1 MTDEFDVDGSPSDIS
16 DALMY
21 LMEMVVQPVLSAVA
35 GYRAQLS
42 RMGFAD
48 AVADEMAAE
57 FNSVLMDK
65 VRSILARVGEQ

>member
-1 MTDEFDVDGSPSDIS
+1 MTDEFDVDGSSSDMS

-65 VRSILARVGEQ
+65 VRSILDSVGRR

>member
-1 MTDEFDVDGSPSDIS
+1 VTDEFDMGGSSSDMS

-65 VRSILARVGEQ
+65 VRIILAKAGEQ

>member
-1 MTDEFDVDGSPSDIS
+1 MTEEFEIDGSGDMS

-21 LMEMVVQPVLSAVA
+21 LMEMVMQPVLSAVA
-35 GYRAQLS
+35 GHRAQLT

-57 FNSVLMDK
+57 FYSVLMDK